1 MKKFNFLTLM
11 IAGAMSAA
19 SLSSQAQTMPSY
31 ETNWY
36 ADYVGQR
43 VSISSPASIGGAL
56 SYTIANDG
64 GGGAN
69 EWGGAITSTITQE
82 IIKADPYEACA
93 NLNNAAAL
101 NGKIALIK
109 RGNCEFGEKA
119 LRAQQAGAVAVVIVN
134 NVTGGPVGMGAG
146 TQGSSVNIPVLMIS
160 DVDGAKIDNA
170 LGSGSVQMTLS
181 QWASGGANDIAIIN
195 TGMSQWHAQSVPLA
209 QLTAGAA
216 NAGPYEGITAAVI
229 GNFGQ
234 NPATNIKVKSTVS
247 FTPTGG
253 SSSVIHT
260 DSVVVAG
267 PFTTSDSVISP
278 FVDMAYALSSITT
291 TGKVDVTYE
300 VTSDSTDDLP
310 ADNMASYSFYV
321 TDNIFSKSRYD
332 LTKDL
337 PISNIGYAFLNSQ
350 EFMWGPTYY
359 VAKGGYKIDAAQF
372 ALSQSGGGSMA
383 GAGSVPVVVWKWV
396 DGSNG
401 QNQDEIIVSGE
412 CTPVG
417 VGGHTY
423 VNGDTSGQFF
433 TVEIKD
439 YNDGVSDVVLEDD
452 TWYWVTVGVPLNTFL
467 ACDGTINYYVRS
479 WARAKK
485 TTNPALE
492 SYAPIYAGTDGGFV
506 SGTTEVPAL
515 FPFEANL
522 EIDSIRFAQQRK
534 GTIPAVPLILSPHPV
549 NVKNVN
555 NDQFFNIELFP
566 NPASEV
572 LNVSVKLEEQVNEV
586 YYTVIDGM
594 GRRISQ
600 EVHSNVKEERYT
612 LNTNS
617 LAAGNY
623 FLVINANDKTIMRKF
638 SVVK

>member
-11 IAGAMSAA
+11 LAAAMSTAA
-19 SLSSQAQTMPSY
+19 LSSQAQTMPSF
-31 ETNWY
+31 ESNWY

-64 GGGAN
+64 AGGAN
-69 EWGGAITSTITQE
+69 EWGGAITSTVTQE
-82 IIKADPYEACA
+82 VVKADPYEACV
-93 NLNNAAAL
+93 NLNNGAAL
-101 NGKIALIK
+101 NGKIALVK

-119 LRAQQAGAVAVVIVN
+119 LRAQQAGAVAVIIVN
-134 NVTGGPVGMGAG
+134 NVPGGPAGMGAG
-146 TQGSSVNIPVLMIS
+146 AQGSSVNIPVIMIS

-170 LGSGSVQMTLS
+170 LGSGTVELTLS
-181 QWASGGANDIAIIN
+181 QWASGGKNDLAIVT
-195 TGMSQWHAQSVPLA
+195 TGVSQWHAQSVPLA
-209 QLTAGAA
+209 QLTAGATT
-216 NAGPYEGITAAVI
+216 AGAYEGITGAVI

-253 SSSVIHT
+253 SASVIHT
-260 DSVVVAG
+260 DSVIVTG
-267 PFTTSDSVISP
+267 PFATADSIISP
-278 FVDMAYALSSITT
+278 FVDMPYALSGITS

-321 TDNIFSKSRYD
+321 TENVFSKSRYD
-332 LTKDL
+332 FTNDL
-337 PISNIGYAFLNSQ
+337 PESNIGYAFQNSQ
-350 EFMWGPTYY
+350 EFMWGPLYY
-359 VAKGGYKIDAAQF
+359 VAKGGYKINFAQF
-372 ALSQSGGGSMA
+372 ALSQNGGGSMG

-423 VNGDTSGQFF
+423 NNNDTSGQFF

-439 YNDGVSDVVLEDD
+439 YNDGVSDVVLEDN

-479 WARAKK
+479 WARGNK
-485 TTNPALE
+485 TTGASLE
-492 SYAPIYAGTDGGFV
+492 GFAPMYVGTDGGFV
-506 SGTTEVPAL
+506 SGPTEVPAL
-515 FPFEANL
+515 FPFESRL
-522 EIDSIRFAQQRK
+522 LIDSIRFAQQRQ
-534 GTIPAVPLILSPHPV
+534 GTVPSVPLILSPHPV
-549 NVKNVN
+549 NVKSVN
-555 NDQFFNIELFP
+555 NNQFFNIELFP
-566 NPASEV
+566 NPANEV
-572 LNVSVKLEEQVNEV
+572 LNVSVKLEEKASKV
-586 YYTVIDGM
+586 YYTVMDGM

-600 EVHSNVKEERYT
+600 EVHNNVREERYSV
-612 LNTNS
+612 NTDN

-623 FLVINANDKTIMRKF
+623 FLVINADDKTIMRKF